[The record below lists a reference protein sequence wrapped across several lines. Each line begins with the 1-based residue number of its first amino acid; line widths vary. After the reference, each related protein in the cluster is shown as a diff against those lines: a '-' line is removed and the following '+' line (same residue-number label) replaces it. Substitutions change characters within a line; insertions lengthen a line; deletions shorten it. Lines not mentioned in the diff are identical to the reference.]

1 METERSMIRRA
12 VCSDLLN
19 EWQLCAHD
27 LIIRVL
33 MLNEN
38 QSITDRDN
46 DTSLLQLILR
56 KGGCRKSCTLDS
68 ITTMLKNMRSCNNSN
83 CKVMVPT
90 GKATSNVCKLTAHS
104 HKEGLSLPIKGSFK
118 ELLGKRLTCSKIKY
132 KNNFKL
138 VVLDKFT
145 MIS

>member
-38 QSITDRDN
+38 QSVKDRIN
-46 DTSLLQLILR
+46 NASWLQLILS
-56 KGGCRKSCTLDS
+56 KGGYGKSYLLDS
-68 ITTMLKNMRSCNNSN
+68 VMTMLETMHGFNNSN
-83 CKVMVPT
+83 HKVMAPT
-90 GKATSNVCKLTAHS
+90 GKAASNACRSTTHS
-104 HKEGLSLPIKGSFK
+104 YKEGLSLPVKGSFK